1 MVKNKAEKT
10 FLEELFMCK
19 KAEKERLLEH
29 LNRAMYRINSAENM
43 CKEFANIDEALQD
56 EKTQIAIIHSIDI
69 LYKGYGITKSMFN
82 LLSKNY
88 VDRINLMRVASSHD
102 FDELGLDEVKDIII
116 NALPQLKIEI
126 QNIIDN
132 FDNFEIYIVD
142 ELAELEAE
150 IEKIDNKADILNRQ
164 KLELQKRREE
174 LQQELNNNEIENDK
188 PRRPGR

>member
-1 MVKNKAEKT
+1 MFEFKLK
-10 FLEELFMCK
+10 
-19 KAEKERLLEH
+19 
-29 LNRAMYRINSAENM
+29 RA
-43 CKEFANIDEALQD
+43 
-56 EKTQIAIIHSIDI
+56 
-69 LYKGYGITKSMFN
+69 
-82 LLSKNY
+82 
-88 VDRINLMRVASSHD
+88 
-102 FDELGLDEVKDIII
+102 II

-188 PRRPGR
+188 PRKPR